1 MRPPPPRC
9 FGPTRL
15 RCFAASPCTR
25 LRNVSRAYKKLE
37 KEVGELKKKEKA
49 MKDQIKK
56 LKAEVIEDEKDD
68 TALQAKVVK
77 LQKALHAEEE
87 KDKSSRPR

>member
-1 MRPPPPRC
+1 
-9 FGPTRL
+9 
-15 RCFAASPCTR
+15 
-25 LRNVSRAYKKLE
+25 
-37 KEVGELKKKEKA
+37 